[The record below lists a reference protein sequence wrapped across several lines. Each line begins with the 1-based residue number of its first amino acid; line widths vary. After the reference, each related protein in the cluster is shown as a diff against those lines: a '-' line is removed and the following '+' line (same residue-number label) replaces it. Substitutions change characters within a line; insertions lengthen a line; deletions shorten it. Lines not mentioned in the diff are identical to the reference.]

1 MIKKGFDEKFDKNTK
16 ERQQIFE
23 GLEEIKLK
31 LDQVAYRFEVEE
43 LNRRLKMVET
53 KLGIK

>member
-16 ERQQIFE
+16 EHQQIFE